1 MWARASLVR
10 ASLRVPSRALHS
22 GPALFQRQGR
32 ERGSARAHENP
43 LELNKMGYFQFDDVP
58 TFGHMRL
65 QKQRQMLAYYR
76 LLANQLPALKDMH
89 EPFSPPPATHFLTFR
104 FVHYQGEEH
113 PDTSKVVLTFDIK
126 DLFRAN
132 VLRTPQAKHKF
143 LLLAGPRWQP
153 PSPAF
158 VQRWNDA
165 LERGEEELA
174 TLATEDT
181 LGSVKIASSDL
192 PHESQN
198 MKWCS
203 DVLDS
208 MIREANAEPSFTE
221 VPLDVRPYI
230 KSNARGGQTPRPS
243 IADFPKEWL

>member
-1 MWARASLVR
+1 MSARLSLVR
-10 ASLRVPSRALHS
+10 ASVRVPSRAFHS
-22 GPALFQRQGR
+22 GPCLLQKQGR
-32 ERGSARAHENP
+32 DRGSTRAHENP
-43 LELNKMGYFQFDDVP
+43 LELNKMGYFQFDDIP

-89 EPFSPPPATHFLTFR
+89 EPFAPPPATHFLTFR

-113 PDTSKVVLTFDIK
+113 PDTSKVVLTFDVK
-126 DLFRAN
+126 DLFREN
-132 VLRTPQAKHKF
+132 VLKTPQAKHKF

-158 VQRWNDA
+158 IQRWNDA
-165 LERGEEELA
+165 LERGGQDLDA
-174 TLATEDT
+174 LSKEDA

-192 PHESQN
+192 PHEAQN

-208 MIREANAEPSFTE
+208 MIREANAEPSFTD

-230 KSNARGGQTPRPS
+230 KSNARGGPTPRPS

>member
-1 MWARASLVR
+1 
-10 ASLRVPSRALHS
+10 
-22 GPALFQRQGR
+22 
-32 ERGSARAHENP
+32 
-43 LELNKMGYFQFDDVP
+43 MGYFQFDDVP

-76 LLANQLPALKDMH
+76 LLANQLPALKGMLSRSPYADMH

-208 MIREANAEPSFTE
+208 MIREAN
-221 VPLDVRPYI
+221 VRE
-230 KSNARGGQTPRPS
+230 
-243 IADFPKEWL
+243 DH